1 MEYSHNFGSNFPNE
15 TIPVGT
21 KKDVDDTIKA
31 LIKQYYSYIESGDL
45 ASANQLYE
53 ANKDTLEPYQ
63 INMEYINRLEEDIY
77 NTGIFALNSIKS
89 IVSSDEPASQSVDS
103 FWYQD
108 Y

>member
-21 KKDVDDTIKA
+21 KKDIDDTVKE
-31 LIKQYYSYIESGDL
+31 LINQYYLCVESGDL

-53 ANKDTLEPYQ
+53 ENKDTLESYQ
-63 INMEYINRLEEDIY
+63 INMEYINKLEEEIY

-89 IVSSDEPASQSVDS
+89 IVSASESIAI
-103 FWYQD
+103 
-108 Y
+108 

>member
-21 KKDVDDTIKA
+21 KKDVDDTVKA
-31 LIKQYYSYIESGDL
+31 LINQYYSCIESGDL

-63 INMEYINRLEEDIY
+63 INMEYINKLEEEIY
-77 NTGIFALNSIKS
+77 NMGITVLNSVKS
-89 IVSSDEPASQSVDS
+89 IINQTEPVTQSVDS

>member
-1 MEYSHNFGSNFPNE
+1 MEYSHNFGSNFPNKI
-15 TIPVGT
+15 IPVGT
-21 KKDVDDTIKA
+21 KKDVDDTVKA
-31 LIKQYYSYIESGDL
+31 LINQYYSCIESGDL
-45 ASANQLYE
+45 SSANQLYE

-63 INMEYINRLEEDIY
+63 INMEYMNRLEEDIY